1 MSRLV
6 TIDIEEL
13 RKIMREET
21 INTLAGVMDM
31 LREGEAIV
39 STRDIEKNRQLQEQL
54 SKMNDTLLTGRE
66 VAQRL
71 GCSSS
76 QVTKLKLKGVLEPI
90 YPLGSRTPKYS
101 RLKLEQMIKSRT
113 IPCFR

>member
-54 SKMNDTLLTGRE
+54 SK
-66 VAQRL
+66 
-71 GCSSS
+71 
-76 QVTKLKLKGVLEPI
+76 
-90 YPLGSRTPKYS
+90 
-101 RLKLEQMIKSRT
+101 
-113 IPCFR
+113 